1 MIKIGIQFFGGRGG
15 GGSGGS
21 RGGRAGGGGG
31 GSSGGPSKA
40 DMTRQASEGATA
52 KERAVGLA
60 YAMGGSGWYAKE
72 NIVAKAEDLGGD
84 YMTEVRINTSRKG
97 YFRTEFIYP
106 DGFSTKETYDS
117 VAAVTQAANSFFN
130 RQRKK
135 G

>member
-1 MIKIGIQFFGGRGG
+1 MLSIGIQFFGGRGG
-15 GGSGGS
+15 GGSGGA
-21 RGGRAGGGGG
+21 RGGRGGGG
-31 GSSGGPSKA
+31 GSSSGPSKA
-40 DMTRQASEGATA
+40 DMARQAAEGATA
-52 KERAVGLA
+52 RERAVGLA

-97 YFRTEFIYP
+97 YFKTEFIYS
-106 DGFSTKETYDS
+106 DGFSSKETYDS
-117 VAAVTQAANSFFN
+117 VAAVTQAANDFFR

>member
-1 MIKIGIQFFGGRGG
+1 MLNIEIQFFGGRGG
-15 GGSGGS
+15 GGSGGA
-21 RGGRAGGGGG
+21 RGGRGGGG
-31 GSSGGPSKA
+31 GSSSGPSKS
-40 DMTRQASEGATA
+40 DMARQATEGDTA
-52 KERAVGLA
+52 RERAVGLA

-97 YFRTEFIYP
+97 YFKTEFIYP
-106 DGFSTKETYDS
+106 DGFSSKETYDS
-117 VAAVTQAANSFFN
+117 VAAVTQAADSFFR

>member
-1 MIKIGIQFFGGRGG
+1 MLNIGIQFFGGRGG
-15 GGSGGS
+15 GGSGGA
-21 RGGRAGGGGG
+21 RGGGRAGGGGG
-31 GSSGGPSKA
+31 PSKS
-40 DMTRQASEGATA
+40 DMARQAVEGDTA
-52 KERAVGLA
+52 RERAVGLA

-106 DGFSTKETYDS
+106 DGFSSKETYDS
-117 VAAVTQAANSFFN
+117 VAAVTQAANSFFR